1 MKIII
6 KYYTKNNLNMISNTI
21 VSNINTNSKSSTLS
35 IMNDIART
43 VNSMVNEINK
53 TPNFDNEN
61 LQAKVDMIS

>member
-1 MKIII
+1 
-6 KYYTKNNLNMISNTI
+6 MISNTI